1 MAKTKTPSPAPPAT
15 ATPAEYTVVAR
26 RYRPQQFA
34 DLIGQEH
41 VASALVN
48 ALQAN
53 RVAHAYLFTG
63 ARGVGK
69 TSAARILA
77 KALNCV
83 EGPTPTPCDKCDSCK
98 AIATGDDVDVV
109 EIDGASNNRVDE
121 ARELRQNVGF

>member
-1 MAKTKTPSPAPPAT
+1 MAKTKPPSPAPPAT

-34 DLIGQEH
+34 ELIGQEH
-41 VASALVN
+41 VAGALVN
-48 ALQAN
+48 ALQSG

-77 KALNCV
+77 KALNC
-83 EGPTPTPCDKCDSCK
+83 EKGPTATPCDACDSCT
-98 AIATGDDVDVV
+98 AIAEGQDVDVV
-109 EIDGASNNRVDE
+109 EIDGPINKRRA
-121 ARELRQNVGF
+121 